1 MTATWRSRE
10 ELMHQAVLLAGQ
22 GVSRRALARALGVND
37 GHRVNGPWMSADDS
51 DDCHV
56 FSGIDAEHVSYL
68 YHDGNMTACD
78 FAGELYELRIN
89 GVHDHDAIVNFFNG
103 GFDARVSA

>member
-1 MTATWRSRE
+1 MITLAVTVNGATRVYPVTMITVE
-10 ELMHQAVLLAGQ
+10 
-22 GVSRRALARALGVND
+22 VND
-37 GHRVNGPWMSADDS
+37 GHRVNGPWLSDADS
-51 DDCHV
+51 TECNN

-78 FAGELYELRIN
+78 FAGELYELRIDGKHN
-89 GVHDHDAIVNFFNG
+89 HDAIVDFFNA